1 MAMAKLKLR
10 DYKMVIDGKLVSA
23 VSGETMEVIN
33 PATGQPFA
41 ECPKGGVEDV
51 DRAVQ
56 AALKAA
62 PGWAAIPISGRS
74 ELLVK
79 LAHLMRDNVE
89 ELAMLETSEQG
100 SPIRKTTNFDIP
112 QCAGQLEYYAG
123 VGRAMTGETLP
134 IGPWCMSMTVHEPL
148 GVVGL
153 ITPWNFPALMVIWKL
168 GAALITGN
176 TCLVKP
182 PSCAPLTTI
191 RIGELALEAGFPPGV
206 VNIIT
211 GPGPIMGEAM
221 VTHPQIA
228 RIGFTG
234 DTATGKRIAKLAA
247 DTVKVVGL
255 ELGGKNP
262 FIVLQDANVDAA
274 VEGGI
279 FSAFFNSGQVCA
291 AASRFYIHESIYD
304 EFAEKFVSAARKLKY
319 GDTMDM
325 ATGLGPVAYKAHR
338 DNIEGIIERTK
349 KSSAKLLLGGQR
361 PNTPD
366 TKDGFFVAPT
376 IFGDCTNDME
386 IMKTEIFGPVVG
398 LAKFKTPGQAIE
410 LANDSVYG
418 LCASIWSEDVRQ
430 AMVLAGLIKAGTV
443 WVNEHIIVFCET
455 PWGGCKQSGSGKDL
469 STMALKEYT
478 LTKHIYVDLIGTAE
492 RPWHG
497 IVK

>member
-1 MAMAKLKLR
+1 MATAGMNPR
-10 DYKMVIDGKLVSA
+10 NYKMVIDGKFVDA
-23 VSGETMEVIN
+23 ISGDTMQIIN

-41 ECPKGGVEDV
+41 ECPKGGAEDV

-62 PGWAAIPISGRS
+62 PGWAATPMSARS

-79 LAHLMRDNVE
+79 LAHLMRENLQ
-89 ELAMLETSEQG
+89 ELALLETFEQG
-100 SPIRKTTNFDIP
+100 SPIFKTTNFDIP

-134 IGPWCMSMTVHEPL
+134 IGPWCMSMTVREPI

-168 GAALITGN
+168 GAALVTGN
-176 TCLVKP
+176 ACIVKP

-211 GPGPIMGEAM
+211 GPGQSMGEAM

-234 DTATGKRIAKLAA
+234 DTGTGKRIAKLAA

-255 ELGGKNP
+255 ELGGKNS

-291 AASRFYIHESIYD
+291 AATRFYLHESIYD
-304 EFAEKFVSAARKLKY
+304 KFAEKFVSGAKKLKY
-319 GDTMDM
+319 GDTLNLE
-325 ATGLGPVAYKAHR
+325 TRLGPVAYKAHR
-338 DNIEGIIERTK
+338 DNIEGCIERAK
-349 KSSAKLLLGGQR
+349 RSGAKLLLGGER
-361 PNTPD
+361 PNTPE

-376 IFGDCTNDME
+376 VFGDCTNDMDL
-386 IMKTEIFGPVVG
+386 MKVEIFGPVVG
-398 LAKFKTPGQAIE
+398 LAKFKTTEQAIE
-410 LANDSVYG
+410 LANDTQYG
-418 LCASIWSEDVRQ
+418 LCASVWSEDVRK
-430 AMVLAGLIKAGTV
+430 ALVLAGQIKTGTV
-443 WVNEHIIVFCET
+443 WINEHIIVFCET
-455 PWGGCKQSGSGKDL
+455 PWGGCKQSGWGKDL

-478 LTKHIYVDLIGTAE
+478 HTKHIYVDLIGTAE

-497 IVK
+497 IIK